1 MAPPNPPKPAHPNN
15 ASKKRKEPP
24 TNASNS
30 KNDNKRPKN
39 DHRAKQRDA
48 RALASQTSSKAFK
61 NGELDVD
68 KFVKAREYEI
78 RALEEGMARSKKA
91 LTTRAFQQVP
101 KELRRR
107 MASHNVKRVPKR
119 LQKRAKVEMVADNT
133 PTVTARRR
141 KPTRHMRLRMETAK
155 KLRPLG
161 AAQRKASKKVD
172 DEEVTVR
179 PVEQAKEETAVQ
191 GTAIKTRAPKV
202 KKAKLAEAPTP
213 KAKFR
218 KRQMN
223 KTWLPTHMFHAKR
236 ARMTPPKEPLWRFAI
251 PLTPTA
257 KCYRPT
263 HRAAN
268 DRGAV
273 AWDVS
278 YMSTIG
284 LEGQQRSIEG
294 MLKALNVDENLW
306 TRNGEKWRNGSRA
319 WDGFVFERE
328 APHRPI
334 APVTVIWSPSSD
346 STIEGE
352 EFSKRKRKVL
362 LRVHPSAFLQLWQE
376 ILRLSKVAKPQV
388 SVEDLRFEIGGIEV
402 TGPGATEALLGA
414 LWPSPC
420 QEGSAGHASGSAE
433 KTWTS
438 LAGLTDISLI
448 PKNIA
453 LGLDVQDSRLHH
465 PPRTIKLPTTAAE
478 QMKLLELTASW
489 PVDAPSAPFSLL
501 DRRARIGA
509 SSSLPS
515 QKAVNRRKSLAAP
528 GQYPE
533 AASTDPRIP
542 TTIYS
547 TSSGARRQASWI
559 VLLPWKAVLPIWYG
573 VIYYPLST
581 GGQPRFGGLDEK
593 RQLCFE
599 AGQPWF
605 PGDFPG
611 TKAGWEW
618 ETQERKRREDE
629 WRRWPKSKRVNWDAV
644 KLANG
649 KKGEIGTGWACDWER
664 LINGPPQA
672 AEADTREGAND
683 GAATTPNDDNT
694 AEANKAGPAPSIEA
708 PKLAYLPRFQAS
720 TSLSSYTLPS
730 TLSNPL
736 ITTSLTCLAKGTP
749 QTCARIYRLPSSNQD
764 LRKSWLSLHP
774 QNRPKTKSSHLPKL
788 PKDAPPHI
796 VQRRLA
802 QSLLEPARAGEEN
815 YPEVPDEEDL
825 IGFVTTGN
833 LNLAEGRGTGV
844 GSILLERVLEDVKR
858 DAQEGQIC
866 IVRNAGQSIG
876 RLAKWE
882 LV

>member
-1 MAPPNPPKPAHPNN
+1 MAPPND

-24 TNASNS
+24 TNACKS
-30 KNDNKRPKN
+30 KSDSKRPKN

-48 RALASQTSSKAFK
+48 RALASQTSSTAFK
-61 NGELDVD
+61 NGEVDVD

-107 MASHNVKRVPKR
+107 TASHNTKRVPKR

-133 PTVTARRR
+133 PAVTARRR
-141 KPTRHMRLRMETAK
+141 KPTRHTRLRLETAK
-155 KLRPLG
+155 KLRALG
-161 AAQRKASKKVD
+161 VKHRKASKKDD
-172 DEEVTVR
+172 DEKVTVR
-179 PVEQAKEETAVQ
+179 PMQRAKDGKVIE

-202 KKAKLAEAPTP
+202 KKARLAEAPPP

-236 ARMTPPKEPLWRFAI
+236 ARMTPPKEALWRFAI

-268 DRGAV
+268 DRGAL

-278 YMSTIG
+278 YTSTIG

-294 MLKALNVDENLW
+294 MLKALHVDEDLW
-306 TRNGEKWRNGSRA
+306 TRNGEKWRSGSRA

-334 APVTVIWSPSSD
+334 APVTVIWSPPHD
-346 STIEGE
+346 STNEGE
-352 EFSKRKRKVL
+352 GLSKRKRKVL
-362 LRVHPSAFLQLWQE
+362 LRVHPSAFLQLWEE
-376 ILRLSKVAKPQV
+376 ILRLGKVAKPQV
-388 SVEDLRFEIGGIEV
+388 SVEDLRFEIGSIEV

-420 QEGSAGHASGSAE
+420 QEGSVGHASGSAE

-438 LAGLTDISLI
+438 LAGLTNISLI
-448 PKNIA
+448 PVNVV
-453 LGLDVQDSRLHH
+453 LGLDVQDPRLHH
-465 PPRTIKLPTTAAE
+465 PPRTITLPTTADE

-489 PVDAPSAPFSLL
+489 PVDAPSVPFSLL
-501 DRRARIGA
+501 ARQPRIVA

-515 QKAVNRRKSLAAP
+515 QKAINRRKSFAAP

-547 TSSGARRQASWI
+547 TSSGDRRQASWI
-559 VLLPWKAVLPIWYG
+559 VLLPWKAVQPIWYG

-599 AGQPWF
+599 AGKPWF

-618 ETQERKRREDE
+618 EKQERKRREDE
-629 WRRWPKSKRVNWDAV
+629 WKRRPKSKRITWNAV

-649 KKGEIGTGWACDWER
+649 KKGEIGSGWACHWER
-664 LINGPPQA
+664 LINGPAQA
-672 AEADTREGAND
+672 TQADTKEGVDSAAAAAQTYDNTFETNMAA
-683 GAATTPNDDNT
+683 AATC
-694 AEANKAGPAPSIEA
+694 IEP
-708 PKLAYLPRFQAS
+708 PKLTYLPRFKAS
-720 TSLSSYTLPS
+720 ACLSTATLPP
-730 TLSNPL
+730 TLPNPL
-736 ITTSLTCLAKGTP
+736 ITISLTCLSKGTP
-749 QTCARIYRLPSSNQD
+749 QHCARIYRLPSSNPD
-764 LRKSWLSLHP
+764 LRNSWLSLHP
-774 QNRPKTKSSHLPKL
+774 QNHAKPKSPHLPKL

-844 GSILLERVLEDVKR
+844 GSILLERVLEDVRK
-858 DAQEGQIC
+858 DTQEGKIC

>member
-1 MAPPNPPKPAHPNN
+1 MAPPNLPKTAPTNN

-24 TNASNS
+24 TNTSNS
-30 KNDNKRPKN
+30 KSDNKRPKA

-48 RALASQTSSKAFK
+48 RALASQTSSEAFK

-107 MASHNVKRVPKR
+107 TASHNAKRVPKR

-155 KLRPLG
+155 KLRALG
-161 AAQRKASKKVD
+161 AAQRKASKKD
-172 DEEVTVR
+172 SDEK
-179 PVEQAKEETAVQ
+179 A
-191 GTAIKTRAPKV
+191 RAPKV

-236 ARMTPPKEPLWRFAI
+236 ARMTSPKEPLWRFAI

-268 DRGAV
+268 DRGAI

-294 MLKALNVDENLW
+294 LLKALNVDENLW
-306 TRNGEKWRNGSRA
+306 TRDGEKWRTGSRA

-334 APVTVIWSPSSD
+334 APVTVIWSPSPE
-346 STIEGE
+346 STAEIEDL
-352 EFSKRKRKVL
+352 SKRKRKVL
-362 LRVHPSAFLQLWQE
+362 LRVHPSAFLQLWEE
-376 ILRLSKVAKPQV
+376 ILRLSKVAKP
-388 SVEDLRFEIGGIEV
+388 SITVEDLRYEIGSIEV
-402 TGPGATEALLGA
+402 TGPGATEALLSA
-414 LWPSPC
+414 LRPSPHE
-420 QEGSAGHASGSAE
+420 EGSSGYPSGSAE
-433 KTWTS
+433 KVWSS
-438 LAGLTDISLI
+438 LAGLTDVSLI
-448 PKNIA
+448 PKNVV
-453 LGLDVQDSRLHH
+453 LGLNVQDSRLHH
-465 PPRTIKLPTTAAE
+465 PPRTIKLPSTAEE

-489 PVDAPSAPFSLL
+489 PVDAPSTPFSLL
-501 DRRARIGA
+501 DRRARVAA

-515 QKAVNRRKSLAAP
+515 QKAINRRKSLAAP

-533 AASTDPRIP
+533 AVATDPRIP
-542 TTIYS
+542 TIIYS
-547 TSSGARRQASWI
+547 ASGGDRRQGSWV
-559 VLLPWKAVLPIWYG
+559 VLLPWKAVQPIWYG
-573 VIYYPLST
+573 IIYYPLST

-599 AGQPWF
+599 AGRPWF

-618 ETQERKRREDE
+618 EIQERKKREDE
-629 WRRWPKSKRVNWDAV
+629 WRRRPKSKRVNWDAV

-649 KKGEIGTGWACDWER
+649 KKGEIGSGWACDWER
-664 LINGPPQA
+664 LINGPPQIS
-672 AEADTREGAND
+672 EADTKEGAKDGKND
-683 GAATTPNDDNT
+683 KPN
-694 AEANKAGPAPSIEA
+694 APPSIE
-708 PKLAYLPRFQAS
+708 PPTLTYLPHPQS
-720 TSLSSYTLPS
+720 KTPLPPNPLTTISLTSLS
-730 TLSNPL
+730 
-736 ITTSLTCLAKGTP
+736 KGTP
-749 QTCARIYRLPSSNQD
+749 QPNARIYRLPSKNPT
-764 LRKSWLSLHP
+764 LRTSWLSLLHRQKP
-774 QNRPKTKSSHLPKL
+774 NPPPLPKN
-788 PKDAPPHI
+788 APPHI
-796 VQRRLA
+796 LHRNLA
-802 QSLLEPARAGEEN
+802 QSLLEPARAGAEN
-815 YPEVPDEEDL
+815 YPTVPGEEDL
-825 IGFVTTGN
+825 IGFVTMGNRN

-844 GSILLERVLEDVKR
+844 GSILWERVVGEEEEGEDVKR
-858 DAQEGQIC
+858 DGGKIC
-866 IVRNAGQSIG
+866 IVRNSGQGVG
-876 RLAKWE
+876 RLARWE
-882 LV
+882 VV